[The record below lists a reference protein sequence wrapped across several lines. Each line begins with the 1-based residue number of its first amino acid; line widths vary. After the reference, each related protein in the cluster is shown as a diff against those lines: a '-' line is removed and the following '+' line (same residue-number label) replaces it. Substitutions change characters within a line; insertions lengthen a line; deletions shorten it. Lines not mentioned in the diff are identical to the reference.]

1 MANLRDL
8 TKKLSLHRK
17 IPELHA
23 IIVEQGG
30 QIIRLEGP
38 GYVRINRLS
47 EDFGPVIRTGPQ
59 SPVQVELQN
68 VRSKDGLPFTL
79 KATVFYGF
87 DPYKCNLKTHP
98 HFLRNAPNPQ
108 QGILQNFATEVIRNI
123 VGKFQA
129 TQMRL
134 GDTPEQL
141 ETQVKPALRR
151 KVLFAGIDLYRV
163 VITEIAPPAK
173 WDAAILERTTKKE
186 QMETEFF
193 VKQKQAELNALDT
206 RINAS
211 AAAEAATLQADA
223 RAHEKRAISGAEI
236 DFQRLF
242 FELLNSLNPELA
254 KEFLH
259 SNVIKEL
266 AANGG
271 AMNLV
276 SSLPTPYN
284 AWLMPFMAQQLSA
297 NGRAN
302 GVKTNGKSK
311 V

>member
-17 IPELHA
+17 IPELHVV
-23 IIVEQGG
+23 IVEQDG
-30 QIIRLEGP
+30 QILRLEGP
-38 GYVRINRLS
+38 GYVHINRLN
-47 EDFGPVIRTGPQ
+47 EDFGPVIRIGPQ

-68 VRSKDGLPFTL
+68 VRSKDGLPFTI

-98 HFLRNAPNPQ
+98 HFLRNAPGPQ
-108 QGILQNFATEVIRNI
+108 QGILKNFATVAIRNI
-123 VGKFQA
+123 VGRFQA
-129 TQMRL
+129 TQIRL
-134 GDTPEQL
+134 GDAPEQL
-141 ETQVKPALRR
+141 EAQLKPVLRR
-151 KVLFAGIDLYRV
+151 RVLFAGVDLYRV
-163 VITEIAPPAK
+163 AITEIAPPAK

-223 RAHEKRAISGAEI
+223 RAHKKRVISSAEI

-259 SNVIKEL
+259 SSVIKEL

-284 AWLMPFMAQQLSA
+284 AWLMPLMAQQLSA
-297 NGRAN
+297 NGHAN